1 MLGATELSIIPKDT
15 HMKYSKSE
23 AARRIGYNR
32 KTLDKH
38 IKTKGITVEQ
48 DLNGNPQIDA
58 SELIRVYGDRF
69 RPEGTT
75 QQTPEE
81 GATNTPTVPTPNA
94 EIQVAVLKKEVEL
107 LEQQRDQF
115 KDLYEEERAE
125 RQGSQKLLTDQR
137 EKQNAWERSFE
148 ELKQQIADQDY
159 NAKRELARF
168 KEKADQ
174 EMLRYRRALVVER
187 NKGFMERLLGRR
199 KGKSK

>member
-1 MLGATELSIIPKDT
+1 
-15 HMKYSKSE
+15 MKYSKSE
-23 AARRIGYNR
+23 AARRVGYNR

-115 KDLYEEERAE
+115 KNLYEEERAE
-125 RQGSQKLLTDQR
+125 RQGSLKQLTDQR
-137 EKQNAWERSFE
+137 EKQNAWEKSFE
-148 ELKQQIADQDY
+148 ELRTQIAEQDRT
-159 NAKRELARF
+159 AQQDLDAF
-168 KEKADQ
+168 KEETEQKL
-174 EMLRYRRALVVER
+174 LRYRRALIAER
-187 NKGFMERLLGRR
+187 NKSVWGRLFPKKKK
-199 KGKSK
+199 KGQGA